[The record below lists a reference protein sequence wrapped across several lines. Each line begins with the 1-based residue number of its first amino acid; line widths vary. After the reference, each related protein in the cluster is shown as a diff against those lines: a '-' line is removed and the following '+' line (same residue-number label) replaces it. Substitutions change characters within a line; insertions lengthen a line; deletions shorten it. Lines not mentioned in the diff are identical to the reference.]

1 MDSELQKEATILIET
16 GLSDAQIAKQLKVSR
31 SAVWRLR
38 STVKSLKTIVDG
50 SVLSEEEQKLYDEF
64 KLARKEA
71 ETRRPWWL
79 RIFPLKRT
87 LADGS
92 INELDPSYMESV
104 HQHQNFLNNYTPQY
118 VTQPIE
124 VELDKKE
131 IKNQAP
137 FVGKTNKKGQP
148 LFPKFFMNPYQALD
162 YIVLQDIWMHTIC
175 GTVIDVLVA
184 FTWGKGIH
192 PVLKLNDEDKVV
204 IKKIK
209 ETKAVSKAPEQ
220 GPETEKEKPEQ
231 KAGQTEP
238 EPEPEE
244 TEEDSPTME
253 EVERDETKEEAI
265 ARVLNEN
272 KKLLEPLVAIDESFS
287 DPNGEDPWLDESFQM
302 KGAALVRNH
311 WIYGRDLMTKEY
323 FPERT
328 FVWDKKRFPGIPNV
342 LKVLHPRD
350 IGFVQID
357 QPTLKLKGCS
367 LMFATDVILAAD
379 MIYMEHA
386 PDSPIYNGKYY
397 GYSKMHRMIGHGRA
411 LRKLIDRDFPNV
423 ASIGYAGFSI
433 IAFKEDTKGTP
444 KELDQNT
451 TFVNTM
457 TVGSPNATTLKD
469 PEHDMKVH
477 NVDTDPKI
485 SEMIEMAHFHAEAAA
500 KSAEVPTTLISKE
513 KDPNRD
519 TLLGVL
525 RIFNENVVRRERI
538 KIGKVFQQQWYMPN
552 WRVIYH
558 DKKDILEEFHVEAE
572 FDDFKLEAWDDLV
585 AGVVELSKLNPL
597 TAEAIGDLLG
607 IENYETKID
616 PEGKAIDQ
624 EIDLGDG
631 AKITKAALPSKKNK
645 SKQTPVS
652 TKL

>member
-1 MDSELQKEATILIET
+1 MSDKE
-16 GLSDAQIAKQLKVSR
+16 IAKLVKVSR
-31 SAVWRLR
+31 SAIWRVR
-38 STVKSLKTIVDG
+38 TALKNNPILG
-50 SVLSEEEQKLYDEF
+50 GIVLSDTERKAYDEY
-64 KLARKEA
+64 KQQKKASEKK
-71 ETRRPWWL
+71 RPWWL
-79 RIFPLKRT
+79 RIFPLRRT
-87 LADGS
+87 MADGA
-92 INELDPSYMESV
+92 IGDFEPGLMEAT
-104 HQHQNFLNNYTPQY
+104 HHHQNFLDNYTPQY
-118 VTQPIE
+118 SVQAID
-124 VELDKKE
+124 VEIKDKKVV
-131 IKNQAP
+131 NTGP
-137 FVGKTNKKGQP
+137 FVAKTNKRGVP

-175 GTVIDVLVA
+175 GTVIDVLTA
-184 FTWGKGIH
+184 FTLGKGIH
-192 PVLKLNDEDKVV
+192 PLLKLNDEDKVT

-209 ETKAVSKAPEQ
+209 ETKAVSKT
-220 GPETEKEKPEQ
+220 PETSDGEVEKPKEQ
-231 KAGQTEP
+231 KQGQTGEEP
-238 EPEPEE
+238 EPDGEEPEP
-244 TEEDSPTME
+244 SPQME

-265 ARVLNEN
+265 ARVLDEN
-272 KKLLEPLVAIDESFS
+272 KKLLEPLIAIDESFS
-287 DPNGEDPWLDESFQM
+287 DPNGEDPWLDESFQQ
-302 KGAALVRNH
+302 KATALVRNH
-311 WIYGRDLMTKEY
+311 WIYGRDLMTFER

-328 FVWDKKRFPGIPNV
+328 FKWDKKSFPAIPNV

-367 LMFATDVILAAD
+367 LMFATDVIEAAD
-379 MIYMEHA
+379 MLYMEHN

-411 LRKLIDRDFPNV
+411 LRKLVDRDFPNV

-433 IAFKEDTKGTP
+433 IAFKEDTKGTNA
-444 KELDQNT
+444 EVDQNT

-538 KIGKVFQQQWYMPN
+538 KIGKTFQQQWYMPN
-552 WRVIYH
+552 FRIIYK
-558 DKKDILEEFHVEAE
+558 DKEDILEQFHVEAE

-597 TAEAIGDLLG
+597 TAEAVGELLG
-607 IENYETKID
+607 IQNYETKID
-616 PEGKAIDQ
+616 PEGKAIEQDM
-624 EIDLGDG
+624 ELGNG
-631 AKITKAALPSKKNK
+631 VKITKPGLPSKKNK
-645 SKQTPVS
+645 SKETPVS